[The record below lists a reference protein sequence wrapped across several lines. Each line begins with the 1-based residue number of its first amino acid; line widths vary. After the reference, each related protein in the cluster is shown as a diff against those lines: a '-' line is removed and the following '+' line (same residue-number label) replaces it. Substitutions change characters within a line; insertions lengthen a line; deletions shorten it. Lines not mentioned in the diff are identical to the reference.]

1 MKAMILAAGY
11 GTRLQPLTNHI
22 PKALID
28 IKGTPLLELV
38 ITKLKNEGFSD
49 IIINVHHFAEQ
60 VRAFIAEKKNFGIN
74 IQISDET
81 EQLLDTGG
89 GIKKARWFL
98 ETEPHFLVY
107 NVDILSSIN
116 LQKLMQHHV
125 DNESLATLAVK
136 DRETTRQ
143 LLFDEENKLCEWRNV
158 QTGERKI
165 SRKTKGALNPLA
177 FSGIHVLSNRIFDLM
192 DESGA
197 FSIMQTYLRL
207 AKNYD
212 IIGFEHNSSNWFEFG
227 RYEHVQ
233 QFNEINDKELL
244 REFLIH
250 K

>member
-1 MKAMILAAGY
+1 MILAAGY

-38 ITKLKNEGFSD
+38 IKKLKNEGFTD

-60 VRAFIAEKKNFGIN
+60 VRAFLVEKKNFGIN

-89 GIKKARWFL
+89 GIKNARRFL
-98 ETEPHFLVY
+98 ETEPNFLVY

-116 LQKLMQHHV
+116 LQKLMQYHIE
-125 DNESLATLAVK
+125 NEPLATLAVK

-143 LLFDEENKLCEWRNV
+143 LVFDSGNKLCEWRNV

-165 SRKTKGALNPLA
+165 CREAKGELTPLA

-192 DESGA
+192 DESGV

-207 AKNYD
+207 AKNYN
-212 IIGFEHNSSNWFEFG
+212 IVGFEHNSSNWFEFG
-227 RYEHVQ
+227 RFEHLRH
-233 QFNEINDKELL
+233 FNETMTDESMKEFFP
-244 REFLIH
+244 R
-250 K
+250 